1 MILEKLIFFIWQP
14 RKKIDNLSF
23 VTEKKIKSH
32 HAKIRST
39 IFDKET
45 KKKRKKIGYAKS
57 QIKYQVF
64 IRYDD
69 NNGSGGGGDKNPI
82 DSIK

>member
-1 MILEKLIFFIWQP
+1 M
-14 RKKIDNLSF
+14 RKSDRQYS
-23 VTEKKIKSH
+23 
-32 HAKIRST
+32 
-39 IFDKET
+39 T
-45 KKKRKKIGYAKS
+45 KKQKKREKKIGYAKS

-69 NNGSGGGGDKNPI
+69 NNGSGGDKNPI